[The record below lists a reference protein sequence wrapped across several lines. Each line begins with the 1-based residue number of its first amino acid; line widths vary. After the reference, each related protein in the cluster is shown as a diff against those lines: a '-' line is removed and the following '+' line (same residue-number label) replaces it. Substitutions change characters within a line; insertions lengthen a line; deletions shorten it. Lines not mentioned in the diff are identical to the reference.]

1 MICAKRRSSRYQRGS
16 VTILVAIA
24 MVSLI
29 GILAL
34 VVDYGNVL
42 VAQTALQNYVDAKA
56 LAHLKEEFG
65 LPVPRVSIEDNVPFQ
80 LGTPDAVPQRGAWRF
95 GASEFDDY
103 YSVTQAGVPAIQVP
117 VYEISQPLLLS
128 GFFGVHHQT
137 LSASAVS
144 FVKKR
149 HIVIIQDVSGSMNQ
163 DQKMPRSR
171 TALLTFVDF
180 MAARPMPG
188 DEMGLVSFSD
198 SAQIEVSLD
207 AMRHSHVGS
216 LRNHINGLSPDGLT
230 HTEDGLDEARQM
242 FAASPDDMADQIAIL
257 VTDGDPTDE
266 SATDSAADAL
276 CSANPRI
283 QLNTVLIK
291 TENPGPQPDPCHG
304 GRQYENVAPDE
315 LHNILFNILS
325 GQQVRLVD

>member
-95 GASEFDDY
+95 NASKFDEFI
-103 YSVTQAGVPAIQVP
+103 SVLQPGVPAIQVP
-117 VYEISQPLLLS
+117 VYQISQPLLLS

-149 HIVIIQDVSGSMNQ
+149 HIVIIQDVSGSMNGTPIQ
-163 DQKMPRSR
+163 QARS
-171 TALLTFVDF
+171 ALTTFVDF
-180 MAARPMPG
+180 MADRPMPG
-188 DEMGLVSFSD
+188 DTLGLVAYQTS
-198 SAQIEVSLD
+198 VVRNTPLTPLD
-207 AMRHSHVGS
+207 HFGAGE
-216 LRNHINGLSPDGLT
+216 LRNQISGLT
-230 HTEDGLDEARQM
+230 ANGGTATDLGIDAGRQQ
-242 FAASPDDMADQIAIL
+242 FQASPDALADQIAIL
-257 VTDGDPTDE
+257 VSDGAPNDPGAAQ
-266 SATDSAADAL
+266 SARDTL
-276 CSANPRI
+276 CNANPEI
-283 QLNTVLIK
+283 QLNTTLIA
-291 TENPGPQPDPCHG
+291 TTGSNQPAPCNG
-304 GRQYENVAPDE
+304 GLSYTTPTAQQVQ
-315 LHNILFNILS
+315 NILITILS
-325 GQQVRLVD
+325 RQKVRLVE